1 MFVYKIAIAGASTLL
16 GRELK
21 DVISESPLAAAR
33 FALLDEEDAR
43 GQLDQVGDEVTVIQ
57 GFGPDAFERVDFT
70 FLCGSEA
77 LTRMYWSQALRS
89 GSTVLDLSGALDQEA
104 GVLVR
109 APWLGSEAATVDLFT
124 PAVVPAHPAAVTLGL
139 LLDLSGALD
148 QEAGVLVRAPWLGS
162 EAATVDLFTPA
173 VVPAHP
179 AAVTLGLLL
188 DRVQLA
194 APVRFA
200 ATTVLEPASDFGRG
214 AMDEL
219 HQQTV
224 SLLSFQGLPR
234 AIYDA
239 QAAYN
244 LLGGMGE
251 SSTVNLVAAEARI
264 RRHYDALSAGRW
276 PLLAL
281 QVVHAPVFHGLTF
294 SIVVDLERPVEI
306 VALEEALS
314 GEHVDLVLEDTDSP
328 SNLAATGQN
337 DVLVRMRPE
346 QMTRNS
352 AETSR
357 LWLWACLLYTSPSP
371 RDRQKSRMPSS

>member
-1 MFVYKIAIAGASTLL
+1 MPVYKIAIAGASSLL

-21 DVISESPLAAAR
+21 DVISESPLAASS
-33 FALLDEEDAR
+33 FGLLDEEDVQ
-43 GQLDQVGDEVTVIQ
+43 GQLDQVGDEVTFIKPI
-57 GFGPDAFERVDFT
+57 GPDAFERVDFT
-70 FLCGSEA
+70 FLCGTEA
-77 LTRMYWSQALRS
+77 LTRKHWREALRS

-109 APWLGSEAATVDLFT
+109 APWLGSESPTVDLFT

-139 LLDLSGALD
+139 LM
-148 QEAGVLVRAPWLGS
+148 
-162 EAATVDLFTPA
+162 
-173 VVPAHP
+173 
-179 AAVTLGLLL
+179 
-188 DRVQLA
+188 DRVQQA
-194 APVRFA
+194 APVRLAA
-200 ATTVLEPASDFGRG
+200 ATVLLPASEFGRG

-251 SSTVNLVAAEARI
+251 NSSVNLNAVDARI
-264 RRHYDALSAGRW
+264 RRHYDVLSAGRW
-276 PLLAL
+276 PTLAV
-281 QVVHAPVFHGLTF
+281 QVVHVPAFHGLTL
-294 SIVVDLERPVEI
+294 SIAVDLEKPVEI
-306 VALEEALS
+306 TALEEALS

-337 DVLVRMRPE
+337 DVLVRMRLE
-346 QMTRNS
+346 QASRNS
-352 AETSR
+352 TVTSR
-357 LWLWACLLYTSPSP
+357 LWLWAAADNLRLCAQNAVECALDLRRLRPQGTV
-371 RDRQKSRMPSS
+371 Q